1 MIVPVD
7 HENIASAAF
16 IHSVSW
22 QESHR
27 SFCSSSFIS
36 LHTPDHQREYLQEKI
51 ARGSKLFMLIEGDP
65 IGIVSVTGS
74 LIEDLYVL
82 PRCQNR
88 GCGTRLLQFAV
99 SQCDDIPTLW
109 ILENNI
115 NAERLYRRNGFK
127 PTGRKKSSTGRL
139 KEIEFSLR

>member
-7 HENIASAAF
+7 MNNIEIAAF
-16 IHSVSW
+16 IHSFSW

-27 SFCSSSFIS
+27 LFCSPDFIS
-36 LHTPDHQREYLQEKI
+36 LHTPEHQRDYLQEKI
-51 ARGSKLFMLIEGDP
+51 AQGSKLFMLAESDP
-65 IGIVSVTGS
+65 IGIVAITGS
-74 LIEDLYVL
+74 LIEDLYVF
-82 PRCQNR
+82 PCYQNR
-88 GCGTRLLQFAV
+88 GYGTKLLQFAV
-99 SQCDDIPTLW
+99 SQCDDIPNLW

-127 PTGRKKSSTGRL
+127 PTGRENSHTGRL